1 MNTERIERNREGRLR
16 HRAVR
21 FGYRLSKSRRA
32 RTHENLGGF
41 MVIDK
46 DTNFPSLGFH
56 YDATLDDIEGFL
68 AKDDTA
74 VAD

>member
-56 YDATLDDIEGFL
+56 YHPTLPHIQPL
-68 AKDDTA
+68 LSNNIL
-74 VAD
+74 